1 LSVYD
6 PKDGIRRACAAA
18 EQSHNILSIFPGD
31 TTPQGAGVVIPETE
45 FVKLATDLK
54 ANNSGK
60 MDGIGQTIIACIAY
74 KSKGFHHTPYL
85 LALNKADGTPTLLS
99 EMMLNPHTIPLA
111 DVTLRQIPMD
121 LVGSAD

>member
-1 LSVYD
+1 MIS
-6 PKDGIRRACAAA
+6 
-18 EQSHNILSIFPGD
+18 
-31 TTPQGAGVVIPETE
+31 ETE

-74 KSKGFHHTPYL
+74 KSSWEKGFRHTPHL

-111 DVTLRQIPMD
+111 DVTLRQISMD